1 VSAALLFDS
10 VSRIARHEA
19 ASRPTACAGEVT
31 SIFPN
36 DVGSPDHAVSVKL
49 RESGLVLPRVPVAV
63 GAMGFAAIPAVGDLV
78 VVAFLEGDFHSP
90 VVVGR
95 LYHPDQNPPK
105 HAGGE
110 LVLRLPSGASDPDLN
125 CEVKSDPVSLLL
137 TLPGDV
143 KIQVEKDTITLV
155 VGEVSVKIEAAGG
168 GRLTAEAGGSS
179 ITMKKD
185 GDISVSSQAN
195 LKLEAASNVEING
208 QGKVKITGSL
218 VEIN

>member
-19 ASRPTACAGEVT
+19 KARPVAAAAEVT
-31 SIFPN
+31 SLFPN
-36 DVGSPDHAVSVKL
+36 QGQPDHAVSVKL
-49 RESGLVLPRVPVAV
+49 RETGLVLPRVPIAV

-78 VVAFLEGDFHSP
+78 IVAFLDGDHNSP

-105 HAGGE
+105 HDAKE
-110 LVLRLPSGASDPDLN
+110 LVLRLPSGASNPELN
-125 CEVKSDPVSLLL
+125 LEIASDPVSIKI

-143 KIQVEKDTITLV
+143 KVEIKGETISLDA
-155 VGEVSVKIEAAGG
+155 GETGVKIESSGG
-168 GRLTAEAGGSS
+168 GRLTAKAGGTSV
-179 ITMKKD
+179 TLKKD
-185 GDISVSSQAN
+185 GDVTVSSQG
-195 LKLEAASNVEING
+195 KVKIEGTEVEIVG
-208 QGKVKITGSL
+208 QGKVKITGAT